1 VRKKKNFWRVS
12 HAFRRSAFFSL
23 GSIVGYAKAVAGLG
37 GYFFEKG
44 RPDLI
49 ALGILFGTLSA
60 GIALF
65 LWKRYLVDAGA
76 AENPPEER

>member
-1 VRKKKNFWRVS
+1 MRFAVLL
-12 HAFRRSAFFSL
+12 FSL

-37 GYFFEKG
+37 GYFFGKG

-49 ALGILFGTLSA
+49 VLGILFGTLSA

-65 LWKRYLVDAGA
+65 LWKRYLVDAKTA
-76 AENPPEER
+76 ATPQDKR